1 MSAYNTY
8 CSTQDARLQPTT
20 VRIPLDYEDQPMITD
35 RDARAETHAPTPRT
49 PEAHKG
55 GAM

>member
-8 CSTQDARLQPTT
+8 CIASAARTQPTT
-20 VRIPLDYEDQPMITD
+20 VRIQLDYEEAPMITD
-35 RDARAETHAPTPRT
+35 RDARAETLAPTPRT
-49 PEAHKG
+49 PEARKG